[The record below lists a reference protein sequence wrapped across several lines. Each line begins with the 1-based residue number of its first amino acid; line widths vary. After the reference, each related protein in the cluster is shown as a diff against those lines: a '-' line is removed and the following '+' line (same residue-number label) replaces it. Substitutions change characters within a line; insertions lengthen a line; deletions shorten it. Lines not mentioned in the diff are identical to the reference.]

1 MNIYCLIIG
10 SLLIISAYILLFREL
25 LKNHDGIS
33 AISFILWAILDTIA
47 ALTTIS
53 HGGLWWIVLSLFAGG
68 STSVAIYLYKKGE
81 RTWTKLDKYTVIAT
95 ILCIVVW
102 LSAGK
107 TAGTIAA
114 SIGIVIAGFSQI
126 KESWLEP
133 QPNVLASWFL
143 FAIGST
149 FLGFVSDATEI
160 EDFIAERL
168 SSFTNAG
175 LSTLI
180 FFLTFFRLQKTRG

>member
-10 SLLIISAYILLFREL
+10 SLLIISAYVLLFREL
-25 LKNHDGIS
+25 FKNHEGLS
-33 AISFILWAILDTIA
+33 AVSFILWAILDTIPVI
-47 ALTTIS
+47 TTSS
-53 HGGLWWIVLSLFAGG
+53 HQGHWWIILLLFATG
-68 STSVAIYLYKKGE
+68 STSVAVYLYKKGE
-81 RTWTKLDKYTVIAT
+81 KKWSKFDKYTVIAT

-107 TAGTIAA
+107 TAGTISA
-114 SIGIVIAGFSQI
+114 SAGIIIAGFSQI
-126 KESWLEP
+126 KESWFKP

-175 LSTLI
+175 LATFI